1 MRYRSPPSRS
11 RHMGLFLLKA
21 KAELLLGRSE
31 SERFRRAFD
40 RAGGMKDGGLTVA
53 EAARACQDLGGRT
66 TETKVK

>member
-11 RHMGLFLLKA
+11 LPPGLKV

-31 SERFRRAFD
+31 SARFRRAFD
-40 RAGGMKDGGLTVA
+40 RAGGMKDGGLTAA

-66 TETKVK
+66 TETEVK